1 MLFFGTYLK
10 REEFLTE
17 KMMEQFGERGKK
29 VHLGLECVG
38 EGGRGMMGRE
48 KEQRGPREDGV
59 LLTAQSSA
67 DGAKGRDSAVV
78 LCAGGRSL
86 GSFPLG
92 LPGARWPSLWVPPS
106 PSPPQGA
113 LSYKAF
119 HPAW

>member
-29 VHLGLECVG
+29 AHLGLECVG

-48 KEQRGPREDGV
+48 KEQRGPREDDV
-59 LLTAQSSA
+59 LLIAQSSA

-78 LCAGGRSL
+78 LCAGARSL

-106 PSPPQGA
+106 PSPAPGCSLLQS
-113 LSYKAF
+113 LP
-119 HPAW
+119 PAW